1 VPDKPTRMIKV
12 IITFAAA
19 DKPYREDYAPQTPV
33 EKVLT
38 DALAAFEITSDGT
51 TRYYLLHEGAELALT
66 TTLAEA
72 AGRAGALALK
82 LRTETIQG

>member
-1 VPDKPTRMIKV
+1 MSDKPNRTIKV

-19 DKPYREDYAPQTPV
+19 DKPYREDYAPQTLV
-33 EKVLT
+33 EKVLS
-38 DALAAFEITSDGT
+38 DALAAFEIASDGT

-66 TTLAEA
+66 STLAEA
-72 AGRAGALALK
+72 VGRAGALPLK